1 MEYDATHHVGVGERP
16 GAHGDELD
24 VVGTSEPRGDRRA
37 EAIGGWSQRD
47 RDRWNSNA
55 WDPWSFTTLCAMSD
69 LSAETTAA
77 VASSAY
83 HHALEVIASVEPRV
97 AEATKQ
103 ELIDQRASLKL
114 IASENYA
121 SPAVLLAMGT
131 WFSDKYAEG
140 TVGHRFYAGCQNV
153 DTVESLAAEHARE
166 LFGAPYAYVQPHSGI
181 DANLV
186 AFWSI
191 LAHRVEGPWLEKF
204 GARNVNDLSEADW
217 ESLRDEL
224 GNQRLLG
231 MSLDA
236 GGHLTHGFRP
246 NISGKMFHQQ
256 QYGTDPETG
265 LLDYDA
271 VRAKAK
277 EFKPM
282 VLVAGYSAY
291 PRRVNFAKMREIA
304 DEVGATL
311 MVDMAHF
318 AGLVAGKVFTGDE
331 DPVPH
336 AHIITTTTH
345 KSLRGPRGG
354 LVLATEEYAASV
366 DRGCPMVLGGPLS
379 HVMAAKAVA
388 LAEARQP
395 SFQTYAQ
402 RIADNAKSLAE
413 GFLKRG
419 AKLVTGGTDNHLV
432 LLDVTSFGLTGRQA
446 ESALL
451 DAGVVTNRNS
461 IPADPNGAW
470 YTSGIRLGTPALTT
484 RGFGHDEFDKVA
496 ELIVDVL
503 TNTTP
508 GATSAGGQSKASY
521 VLAEGVA
528 EKTKAACAELLDKH
542 PLYPGLELA

>member
-1 MEYDATHHVGVGERP
+1 MTDS
-16 GAHGDELD
+16 L
-24 VVGTSEPRGDRRA
+24 
-37 EAIGGWSQRD
+37 I
-47 RDRWNSNA
+47 
-55 WDPWSFTTLCAMSD
+55 
-69 LSAETTAA
+69 
-77 VASSAY
+77 SSAY
-83 HHALEVIASVEPRV
+83 SQILEVIGSVEPRI
-97 AEATKQ
+97 AEATRQ
-103 ELIDQRASLKL
+103 ELDDQRHSLKL

-121 SPAVLLAMGT
+121 SPAVLLTMGS

-140 TVGHRFYAGCQNV
+140 TIGHRFYAGCQNV
-153 DTVESLAAEHARE
+153 DAVESVAAEHARE

-186 AFWSI
+186 AYWSI
-191 LAHRVEGPWLEKF
+191 LAHRVETPALQKL
-204 GARNVNDLSEADW
+204 GARGVSELSEADW
-217 ESLRDEL
+217 ESLRHEF

-265 LLDYDA
+265 LLDYDSLA
-271 VRAKAK
+271 AKAR
-277 EFKPM
+277 EFRPLI
-282 VLVAGYSAY
+282 LVAGYSAY
-291 PRRVNFAKMREIA
+291 PRRIDFAKMREIA

-336 AHIITTTTH
+336 AHVTTTTTH

-354 LVLATEEYAASV
+354 LVLAQEEFAGDV

-379 HVMAAKAVA
+379 HMMAAKAVA
-388 LAEARQP
+388 LAEARTS
-395 SFQTYAQ
+395 SFRDYAQ

-413 GFLKRG
+413 GFLTRG
-419 AKLVTGGTDNHLV
+419 ATLVTGGTDNHLV
-432 LLDVTSFGLTGRQA
+432 LLDVSGFGLTGRQA

-451 DAGVVTNRNS
+451 DAGIVTNRNS
-461 IPADPNGAW
+461 VPQDPNGAW

-484 RGFGHDEFDKVA
+484 RGFGHEEFDRVA
-496 ELIVDVL
+496 ELIVEVL
-503 TNTTP
+503 SNTEP
-508 GATSAGGQSKASY
+508 GTTRSGGPSKASY
-521 VLAEGVA
+521 TTADGVA
-528 EKTKAACAELLDKH
+528 AKVKDASAELLDKH
-542 PLYPGLELA
+542 PLYPGLELT

>member
-1 MEYDATHHVGVGERP
+1 MNDAPDIPLAKT
-16 GAHGDELD
+16 
-24 VVGTSEPRGDRRA
+24 
-37 EAIGGWSQRD
+37 
-47 RDRWNSNA
+47 
-55 WDPWSFTTLCAMSD
+55 
-69 LSAETTAA
+69 
-77 VASSAY
+77 ASSAY
-83 HHALEVIASVEPRV
+83 DAILEVIGSVEPRI
-97 AEATKQ
+97 AAATRQ
-103 ELIDQRASLKL
+103 ELVDQRASLKL

-121 SPAVLLAMGT
+121 SPAVLLTMGT

-153 DTVESLAAEHARE
+153 DTVESVAAEHARE

-191 LAHRVEGPWLEKF
+191 LAHRVESPELAKL
-204 GARNVNDLSEADW
+204 GAKNVNELSDADW
-217 ESLRDEL
+217 EELRGKL

-231 MSLDA
+231 MSLDS

-271 VRAKAK
+271 VRAKAR
-277 EFKPM
+277 EFKP
-282 VLVAGYSAY
+282 LIIVAGYSAY

-336 AHIITTTTH
+336 AHVTTTTTH

-354 LVLATEEYAASV
+354 LVLAQEEYAPSV

-379 HVMAAKAVA
+379 HMMAAKAVA

-395 SFQTYAQ
+395 EFQTYAQ
-402 RIADNAKSLAE
+402 SIADNAKSLAE

-419 AKLVTGGTDNHLV
+419 GKLVTGGTDNHIVLV
-432 LLDVTSFGLTGRQA
+432 DVSGFGLTGRQA
-446 ESALL
+446 EFALL

-461 IPADPNGAW
+461 VPQDPNGAW
-470 YTSGIRLGTPALTT
+470 YTSGIRIGTPALTT

-496 ELIVDVL
+496 ELMIDVL
-503 TNTTP
+503 SNTQP
-508 GATSAGGQSKASY
+508 GANKAGAPSKATY
-521 VLAEGVA
+521 VLADGVA
-528 EKTKAACAELLDKH
+528 DRVKAASAEMLDKH
-542 PLYPGLELA
+542 PLYPGLELT

>member
-1 MEYDATHHVGVGERP
+1 MTDA
-16 GAHGDELD
+16 L
-24 VVGTSEPRGDRRA
+24 
-37 EAIGGWSQRD
+37 I
-47 RDRWNSNA
+47 
-55 WDPWSFTTLCAMSD
+55 
-69 LSAETTAA
+69 
-77 VASSAY
+77 SSAY
-83 HHALEVIASVEPRV
+83 SQALEVIASVEPRI
-97 AEATKQ
+97 AAATRQ
-103 ELIDQRASLKL
+103 ELADQRASLKL

-121 SPAVLLAMGT
+121 SPAVLLTMGT
-131 WFSDKYAEG
+131 WLSDKYAEG

-153 DTVESLAAEHARE
+153 DTVEALAAEHARE

-191 LAHRVEGPWLEKF
+191 LAHRIEGPALERLGKK
-204 GARNVNDLSEADW
+204 NVNELTDAVW
-217 ESLRDEL
+217 ETLRHEL

-256 QYGTDPETG
+256 QYGTDPGTG
-265 LLDYDA
+265 LLDYDK
-271 VRAKAK
+271 VLAKAR
-277 EFKPM
+277 EFKPL

-318 AGLVAGKVFTGDE
+318 AGLVAGRVFTGDE
-331 DPVPH
+331 DPVPF
-336 AHIITTTTH
+336 AHVTTSTTH

-354 LVLATEEYAASV
+354 LVLAQEEYAPSV

-388 LAEARQP
+388 FAEARRP
-395 SFQTYAQ
+395 EFQGYAQ
-402 RIADNAKSLAE
+402 DVADNAQSLAE
-413 GFLKRG
+413 GFMKRG
-419 AKLVTGGTDNHLV
+419 AKLVTDGTDNHIV
-432 LLDVTSFGLTGRQA
+432 LLDVTKFGLTGRQA

-451 DAGVVTNRNS
+451 EAGVVTNRNS

-470 YTSGIRLGTPALTT
+470 YTSGIRFGTPALTT
-484 RGFGHDEFDKVA
+484 RGFGHDEFDTVA
-496 ELIVDVL
+496 QLVVDVL
-503 TNTTP
+503 SSTTP
-508 GATSAGGQSKASY
+508 GTTKAGTPSKASY
-521 VLAEGVA
+521 VLGAGVA
-528 EKTKAACAELLDKH
+528 DKVKDASAEMLDKH
-542 PLYPGLELA
+542 PLYPGLELS

>member
-1 MEYDATHHVGVGERP
+1 MTDAR
-16 GAHGDELD
+16 
-24 VVGTSEPRGDRRA
+24 
-37 EAIGGWSQRD
+37 I
-47 RDRWNSNA
+47 
-55 WDPWSFTTLCAMSD
+55 
-69 LSAETTAA
+69 
-77 VASSAY
+77 SSVY
-83 HHALEVIASVEPRV
+83 RQALEVIASVEPRV
-97 AEATKQ
+97 AEATRQ
-103 ELIDQRASLKL
+103 ELIDQRGSLKL

-121 SPAVLLAMGT
+121 SPAVLMTMGT

-153 DTVESLAAEHARE
+153 DTIEALAAEHARE
-166 LFGAPYAYVQPHSGI
+166 LFGAPYAYAQPHSGI

-186 AFWSI
+186 AYWAI
-191 LAHRVEGPWLEKF
+191 LAHRIEAPGLAERGVKS
-204 GARNVNDLSEADW
+204 VNDLTEEDW
-217 ESLRDEL
+217 ESLRREL

-256 QYGTDPETG
+256 QYGTDPVTG

-271 VRAKAK
+271 VAAKVR
-277 EFKPM
+277 EFRPLI
-282 VLVAGYSAY
+282 LVAGYSAY
-291 PRRVNFAKMREIA
+291 PRRINFAKMREIA

-331 DPVPH
+331 NPVPH
-336 AHIITTTTH
+336 AHLTTTTTH

-354 LVLATEEYAASV
+354 LVLAQEEYADAV
-366 DRGCPMVLGGPLS
+366 DRGCPLVLGGPLG

-395 SFQTYAQ
+395 TFQEYAR
-402 RIADNAKSLAE
+402 RIADNAQSLAE

-419 AKLVTGGTDNHLV
+419 CTLVSGGTDNHLV

-451 DAGVVTNRNS
+451 EAGVVTNRNS
-461 IPADPNGAW
+461 VPADPNGAW
-470 YTSGIRLGTPALTT
+470 YTSGVRLGTPALTT
-484 RGFGHDEFDKVA
+484 RGFGHDEFDRVA
-496 ELIVDVL
+496 ELMVEVL
-503 TNTTP
+503 SSTTP
-508 GATSAGGQSKASY
+508 GQTSAGAPSKASY
-521 VLAEGVA
+521 VLADGVA
-528 EKTKAACAELLDKH
+528 DRVRTASAELLDKH
-542 PLYPGLELA
+542 PLYPEIDLG

>member
-1 MEYDATHHVGVGERP
+1 MND
-16 GAHGDELD
+16 
-24 VVGTSEPRGDRRA
+24 
-37 EAIGGWSQRD
+37 
-47 RDRWNSNA
+47 
-55 WDPWSFTTLCAMSD
+55 D
-69 LSAETTAA
+69 LSRLS
-77 VASSAY
+77 SSAY
-83 HHALEVIASVEPRV
+83 SQALEVIASVEPRI
-97 AEATKQ
+97 AEATRA
-103 ELIDQRASLKL
+103 ELADQRASLKL

-121 SPAVLLAMGT
+121 SPAVLMTMGT

-153 DTVESLAAEHARE
+153 DTVESIAAEHARE
-166 LFGAPYAYVQPHSGI
+166 LFGAEYAYVQPHSGI

-191 LAHRVEGPWLEKF
+191 LAHRVEGPWLEK
-204 GARNVNDLSEADW
+204 AQAKNVNELTDADW
-217 ESLRDEL
+217 ESLRKEL

-256 QYGTDPETG
+256 QYGTDPTTG

-271 VRAKAK
+271 VAAKAR
-277 EFKPM
+277 EFKPL

-291 PRRVNFAKMREIA
+291 PRRVDFAKMREIA

-318 AGLVAGKVFTGDE
+318 AGLVAGGVFTGDE
-331 DPVPH
+331 NPVPH
-336 AHIITTTTH
+336 AHVVTTTTH

-354 LVLATEEYAASV
+354 MVLATEEYAPSV

-388 LAEARQP
+388 FAEARQD
-395 SFQTYAQ
+395 SFRTYAQ
-402 RIADNAKSLAE
+402 QVADNAKSLAE
-413 GFLKRG
+413 GFLTRG
-419 AKLVTGGTDNHLV
+419 ADLVTGGTDNHLV
-432 LLDVTSFGLTGRQA
+432 LLDVSKYGLTGRQA
-446 ESALL
+446 ETALL

-461 IPADPNGAW
+461 VPADPNGAW

-484 RGFGHDEFDKVA
+484 RGFGHDEFDTVA
-496 ELIVDVL
+496 DLIVDVL
-503 TNTTP
+503 SNTQAGT
-508 GATSAGGQSKASY
+508 TKAGGPSKASY
-521 VLAEGVA
+521 VLGDGVA
-528 EKTKAACAELLDKH
+528 DRVKAASAEMLDKH
-542 PLYPGLELA
+542 PLYPGLELS